1 MISHGSGCQ
10 DELYFS
16 REGGLSICNLPK
28 WGWGGSLQE
37 GFVEP
42 HAAAGGGGITQV
54 GPHQGHGLATYPR
67 EGPILT
73 VEIQRIS

>member
-1 MISHGSGCQ
+1 MVLAAKMSSTFPGK
-10 DELYFS
+10 
-16 REGGLSICNLPK
+16 EGFLSAICPS
-28 WGWGGSLQE
+28 WGGGSLQE

-42 HAAAGGGGITQV
+42 RAAAGGGGITQV